1 MKKFLILLFITST
14 VIQTNETPKPTLITF
29 KLQSSKILP
38 NFQGLWQDEE
48 EPFKEI
54 YPESVPYVSD
64 YVEERRVEIRQI
76 DENTFQVIGSP
87 LTWDLENQR

>member
-14 VIQTNETPKPTLITF
+14 VIQTNEPPKPTLITF

-38 NFQGLWQDEE
+38 NFQGLWQDNE

-54 YPESVPYVSD
+54 YPESVPYVRD

-87 LTWDLENQR
+87 LTWDLENKR